1 MKLSELLEAWRHHQH
16 MSIEEASDLIGIEWG
31 VYRRVEKGG
40 PMRPATFMKIMDW
53 MMSDR

>member
-1 MKLSELLEAWRHHQH
+1 
-16 MSIEEASDLIGIEWG
+16 MSIEEASDLIGIEWS